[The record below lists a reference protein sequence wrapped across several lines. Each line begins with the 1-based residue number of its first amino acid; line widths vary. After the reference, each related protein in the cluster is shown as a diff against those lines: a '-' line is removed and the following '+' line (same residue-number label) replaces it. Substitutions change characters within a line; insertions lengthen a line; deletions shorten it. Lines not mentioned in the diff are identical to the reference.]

1 MACIDGC
8 GRRPPIHCAERDPED
23 MAAKDLLGRDGED
36 AAALLLARA
45 GLTLVDRNWR
55 CGEGE
60 LDIVAFD
67 GAELV
72 VVEVKTRSSERY
84 GHPLE
89 AVDGRK
95 RRRLLRLAAAWA
107 REHPDDARGR
117 RVRVDAI
124 AVTGRSPETFVLEH
138 LRDVQ

>member
-1 MACIDGC
+1 MWIDGC
-8 GRRPPIHCAERDPED
+8 RVPIPAARADRDPGD
-23 MAAKDLLGRDGED
+23 MGAKDLLGRHGED
-36 AAALLLARA
+36 AAALLLVRE

-60 LDIVAFD
+60 LDIVALD
-67 GAELV
+67 GMELV
-72 VVEVKTRSSERY
+72 VVEVKTRSSELY

-89 AVDGRK
+89 AVDGPK

-107 REHPDDARGR
+107 REHPDHVRGR
-117 RVRVDAI
+117 RLRVDAI